1 VSITTKDMSKN
12 HNRNGHSYLTDLVS
26 AVLSSANAKSNIVDS
41 IQRSGNIQT
50 SNVLDQSLI
59 HDSNDEKI
67 PSYLPTRANVAA
79 STPNHLTRT
88 GKTQTPNIVETE
100 MRERKRVLDDPIQFP
115 PDKKPRNALEQ
126 FVKMNRLLQTT
137 EKHTR
142 RSVPSRR
149 LACKARGMGDSHTP
163 ANAFFD
169 IPHDLMHGAV
179 LACSHPECSGSGRR
193 FRYCQGTRIN

>member
-1 VSITTKDMSKN
+1 MSKN

-26 AVLSSANAKSNIVDS
+26 AVLSSANAKSSIVNS
-41 IQRSGNIQT
+41 TPGSSKIQT
-50 SNVLDQSLI
+50 DNVIERSLI
-59 HDSNDEKI
+59 HNSSGKM
-67 PSYLPTRANVAA
+67 PSSYLSIKNSAAAFSSNQMTRVAEIRNVD
-79 STPNHLTRT
+79 
-88 GKTQTPNIVETE
+88 VVDTE
-100 MRERKRVLDDPIQFP
+100 IIERKRALDNSIQYP
-115 PDKKPRNALEQ
+115 NDKKPRNALEQ

-137 EKHTR
+137 EKLPAR
-142 RSVPSRR
+142 RSVSSRR

-193 FRYCQGTRIN
+193 FRYCQGTQNTWK